1 MTSSRPAQNSG
12 GSRASIPGLAVAAV
26 AKRLGVA
33 PATLRTWDRRYGLGP
48 SGRTAGSHRR
58 YTADDVARL
67 LVMRRLTLEGVA
79 PVDAARAA
87 VEAGDAELEL
97 ATQTAPALPTVQ
109 VEGDDS
115 AEEPEFAERFIGT
128 VEAPAG
134 ADPEGPGLVVADSVD
149 DEDAEGE
156 GSDGEDSDS
165 EDADGAGSSLAAVR
179 PGTSGAASAPA
190 GLGTTTPGPDDAR
203 PPDELRG
210 RARLRALPGG
220 GTGGAS
226 GGEVNPGSGPRSIA
240 KPAPTSGRVSALV
253 DAALA
258 YSTTA
263 CDNLLALGPD
273 GDPATWW
280 TELVEPAWL
289 RLSERTVLAGPGEM
303 PAVVL
308 ATATLRA
315 LRNYIEE
322 FERVLVEA
330 GGPPANHPSRMRK
343 IVLVFAAP
351 DEVVPLS
358 AHALAA
364 ALAAQGSMA
373 RIVTGPASTHRSVE
387 LVTMVRPTAVVLAT
401 TQNKPD
407 LDVVHAVN
415 QAYPELPIFV
425 GLRADAAAT
434 DLPFGP
440 TVQRV
445 RSFTGLLH
453 EVLAVIKAR

>member
-1 MTSSRPAQNSG
+1 
-12 GSRASIPGLAVAAV
+12 
-26 AKRLGVA
+26 
-33 PATLRTWDRRYGLGP
+33 
-48 SGRTAGSHRR
+48 
-58 YTADDVARL
+58 
-67 LVMRRLTLEGVA
+67 MRRLTLEGVA

-87 VEAGDAELEL
+87 VEAGEAELEV
-97 ATQTAPALPTVQ
+97 ATRTAPALPTVQ
-109 VEGDDS
+109 VEGDPDS
-115 AEEPEFAERFIGT
+115 AGAEFAETFLGT
-128 VEAPAG
+128 VEAPTAPGDEQTDTVDEAG
-134 ADPEGPGLVVADSVD
+134 EAVPAGP
-149 DEDAEGE
+149 
-156 GSDGEDSDS
+156 
-165 EDADGAGSSLAAVR
+165 
-179 PGTSGAASAPA
+179 TSGGEQTEEP
-190 GLGTTTPGPDDAR
+190 
-203 PPDELRG
+203 RG

-220 GTGGAS
+220 ATGGDA
-226 GGEVNPGSGPRSIA
+226 PAAAGPRAASA
-240 KPAPTSGRVSALV
+240 PAPTSGRVSALV

-258 YSTTA
+258 YSRTA
-263 CDNLLALGPD
+263 CDNLLVLGPE

-280 TELVEPAWL
+280 TDLVEPAWL

-303 PAVVL
+303 PEVVL
-308 ATATLRA
+308 ATAALRA
-315 LRNYIEE
+315 LRHYTEE
-322 FERVLVEA
+322 FERAMVEA

-401 TQNKPD
+401 TQTKPD

-415 QAYPELPIFV
+415 ESYPELPIFV

>member
-1 MTSSRPAQNSG
+1 
-12 GSRASIPGLAVAAV
+12 
-26 AKRLGVA
+26 
-33 PATLRTWDRRYGLGP
+33 
-48 SGRTAGSHRR
+48 
-58 YTADDVARL
+58 
-67 LVMRRLTLEGVA
+67 MRRLTLEGVA

-87 VEAGDAELEL
+87 VEAGDAELEV
-97 ATQTAPALPTVQ
+97 ATRTAPALPAVQ
-109 VEGDDS
+109 VEGGADGDEQDFS
-115 AEEPEFAERFIGT
+115 EQFVGT
-128 VEAPAG
+128 VEAPA
-134 ADPEGPGLVVADSVD
+134 
-149 DEDAEGE
+149 DAEGE
-156 GSDGEDSDS
+156 ADPA
-165 EDADGAGSSLAAVR
+165 DATPS
-179 PGTSGAASAPA
+179 TSGDEADDPAPPS
-190 GLGTTTPGPDDAR
+190 GRERSEEP
-203 PPDELRG
+203 RG

-220 GTGGAS
+220 ATGGGAPAAA
-226 GGEVNPGSGPRSIA
+226 GGPRSA
-240 KPAPTSGRVSALV
+240 ASPAPTSGRVSALV

-258 YSTTA
+258 YSRTA
-263 CDNLLALGPD
+263 CDNLLVLGPD
-273 GDPATWW
+273 GDPAVWW

-303 PAVVL
+303 PEVVL
-308 ATATLRA
+308 ATAALRA

-322 FERVLVEA
+322 FERVMVEA

-415 QAYPELPIFV
+415 ESYPELPIFV

-434 DLPFGP
+434 ELPFGP

-453 EVLAVIKAR
+453 EVLAVIKSR

>member
-1 MTSSRPAQNSG
+1 MTSSRPAESSG
-12 GSRASIPGLAVAAV
+12 GSRASSPGLAVAAV
-26 AKRLGVA
+26 ARRLGVA

-58 YTADDVARL
+58 YTPDDVARL

-87 VEAGDAELEL
+87 VEAGEAELEV
-97 ATQTAPALPTVQ
+97 ATRSAPALPAVQ
-109 VEGDDS
+109 VEGDLDG
-115 AEEPEFAERFIGT
+115 AESEEFAETFVGT
-128 VEAPAG
+128 LQAPAG
-134 ADPEGPGLVVADSVD
+134 PG
-149 DEDAEGE
+149 AEG
-156 GSDGEDSDS
+156 GEEST
-165 EDADGAGSSLAAVR
+165 
-179 PGTSGAASAPA
+179 PP
-190 GLGTTTPGPDDAR
+190 LG
-203 PPDELRG
+203 DEPKEEPRG

-220 GTGGAS
+220 AS
-226 GGEVNPGSGPRSIA
+226 GGDSPVATGPRSA
-240 KPAPTSGRVSALV
+240 TAAGPTSGRVSALV

-258 YSTTA
+258 YSRTA
-263 CDNLLALGPD
+263 CDSLLALGPE

-280 TELVEPAWL
+280 TDLVEPAWL

-303 PAVVL
+303 PEVVL
-308 ATATLRA
+308 ATAALRA
-315 LRNYIEE
+315 LRHYTEE
-322 FERVLVEA
+322 FERVMVEA

-364 ALAAQGSMA
+364 ALAAQGAMA

-415 QAYPELPIFV
+415 ESHPDLPIFV

>member
-1 MTSSRPAQNSG
+1 MTSSRPAQSSG
-12 GSRASIPGLAVAAV
+12 GSRTASPGLAVAAV
-26 AKRLGVA
+26 ARRLGVA

-58 YTADDVARL
+58 YTPDDVARL

-87 VEAGDAELEL
+87 VEAGEAELEV
-97 ATQTAPALPTVQ
+97 ASRTAPALPAVQ
-109 VEGDDS
+109 VEGDDES
-115 AEEPEFAERFIGT
+115 AEPEFEETFLGT
-128 VEAPAG
+128 VEVPAEAG
-134 ADPEGPGLVVADSVD
+134 G
-149 DEDAEGE
+149 DE
-156 GSDGEDSDS
+156 
-165 EDADGAGSSLAAVR
+165 
-179 PGTSGAASAPA
+179 SGAAGPVGPAPA
-190 GLGTTTPGPDDAR
+190 VQQPEEP
-203 PPDELRG
+203 RG

-220 GTGGAS
+220 ATGNDA
-226 GGEVNPGSGPRSIA
+226 PAPSGPRAASS
-240 KPAPTSGRVSALV
+240 PAPTSGRVSALV

-258 YSTTA
+258 YSRTA
-263 CDNLLALGPD
+263 CDNLLVLGPE

-303 PAVVL
+303 PEVVL
-308 ATATLRA
+308 ATSALRA
-315 LRNYIEE
+315 LRNYTEE
-322 FERVLVEA
+322 FERVMVEA

-415 QAYPELPIFV
+415 ESYPELPIFV

>member
-1 MTSSRPAQNSG
+1 
-12 GSRASIPGLAVAAV
+12 
-26 AKRLGVA
+26 
-33 PATLRTWDRRYGLGP
+33 
-48 SGRTAGSHRR
+48 
-58 YTADDVARL
+58 
-67 LVMRRLTLEGVA
+67 MRRLTLEGVA

-87 VEAGDAELEL
+87 VEAGDAELEV
-97 ATQTAPALPTVQ
+97 AARTAPALPTVQ
-109 VEGDDS
+109 VEGDPES
-115 AEEPEFAERFIGT
+115 AEEFSAEEFEETFLGT
-128 VEAPAG
+128 VEAPSAPGDERADTVDGSGRTVPAG
-134 ADPEGPGLVVADSVD
+134 P
-149 DEDAEGE
+149 
-156 GSDGEDSDS
+156 
-165 EDADGAGSSLAAVR
+165 
-179 PGTSGAASAPA
+179 TSGGAPA
-190 GLGTTTPGPDDAR
+190 EEP
-203 PPDELRG
+203 RG

-220 GTGGAS
+220 ATGGDA
-226 GGEVNPGSGPRSIA
+226 PAAAGPRAASS
-240 KPAPTSGRVSALV
+240 PAPTSGRVSALV

-258 YSTTA
+258 YSRTA
-263 CDNLLALGPD
+263 CDNLLVLGPD

-280 TELVEPAWL
+280 TDLVEPAWL

-303 PAVVL
+303 PEVVL
-308 ATATLRA
+308 ATAALRA
-315 LRNYIEE
+315 LRHYTEE
-322 FERVLVEA
+322 FERVMVEA

-401 TQNKPD
+401 TQTKPD

-415 QAYPELPIFV
+415 ESYPELPIFV

>member
-1 MTSSRPAQNSG
+1 
-12 GSRASIPGLAVAAV
+12 
-26 AKRLGVA
+26 
-33 PATLRTWDRRYGLGP
+33 
-48 SGRTAGSHRR
+48 
-58 YTADDVARL
+58 
-67 LVMRRLTLEGVA
+67 MRRLTLEGVA

-87 VEAGDAELEL
+87 VEAGDAELQV

-109 VEGDDS
+109 VGGDPDTDDVDDVDLDD
-115 AEEPEFAERFIGT
+115 ADFAEKFLGT
-128 VEAPAG
+128 VEAP
-134 ADPEGPGLVVADSVD
+134 DED
-149 DEDAEGE
+149 DEQEPE
-156 GSDGEDSDS
+156 DGPQVEDEID
-165 EDADGAGSSLAAVR
+165 D
-179 PGTSGAASAPA
+179 PAPA
-190 GLGTTTPGPDDAR
+190 PDDER
-203 PPDELRG
+203 TEEPRG
-210 RARLRALPGG
+210 RAHLRALPGG
-220 GTGGAS
+220 ASGSGGPGGAVAPVPA
-226 GGEVNPGSGPRSIA
+226 GGPRSA
-240 KPAPTSGRVSALV
+240 ASPAPTSGRVSALV

-258 YSTTA
+258 YSRTA
-263 CDNLLALGPD
+263 CDNLLVLGPD

-303 PAVVL
+303 PEVVL
-308 ATATLRA
+308 ATAALRA

-322 FERVLVEA
+322 FERVMVEA

-415 QAYPELPIFV
+415 ESYPELPIFV

-434 DLPFGP
+434 ELPFGP

>member
-12 GSRASIPGLAVAAV
+12 GSRTSSPGLAVAAV
-26 AKRLGVA
+26 ARRLGVA

-58 YTADDVARL
+58 YTPDDVARL

-87 VEAGDAELEL
+87 VEAGDAELEV
-97 ATQTAPALPTVQ
+97 ATRTAPALPAVQ
-109 VEGDDS
+109 VEAGEDAD
-115 AEEPEFAERFIGT
+115 EPEFAEKFVGT
-128 VEAPAG
+128 VEAPDE
-134 ADPEGPGLVVADSVD
+134 ADDREVGTGP
-149 DEDAEGE
+149 
-156 GSDGEDSDS
+156 
-165 EDADGAGSSLAAVR
+165 
-179 PGTSGAASAPA
+179 APA
-190 GLGTTTPGPDDAR
+190 GEPAQEPR
-203 PPDELRG
+203 

-220 GTGGAS
+220 ATGESTVRPVGGA
-226 GGEVNPGSGPRSIA
+226 GPRSA
-240 KPAPTSGRVSALV
+240 TAPAPISGRVSALV

-258 YSTTA
+258 YSRTA
-263 CDNLLALGPD
+263 CDNLLVLGPD

-280 TELVEPAWL
+280 TDLVEPAWR

-303 PAVVL
+303 PEVVL
-308 ATATLRA
+308 ATAALRA
-315 LRNYIEE
+315 LRHYTEE
-322 FERVLVEA
+322 FERAMVEA

-415 QAYPELPIFV
+415 ESHPDLPIFV
-425 GLRADAAAT
+425 SLRADAAAT

>member
-1 MTSSRPAQNSG
+1 
-12 GSRASIPGLAVAAV
+12 
-26 AKRLGVA
+26 
-33 PATLRTWDRRYGLGP
+33 
-48 SGRTAGSHRR
+48 
-58 YTADDVARL
+58 
-67 LVMRRLTLEGVA
+67 MRRLTLEGVA

-87 VEAGDAELEL
+87 VEAGDAELE
-97 ATQTAPALPTVQ
+97 AAARTAPALPAVQ
-109 VEGDDS
+109 LEDESDETE
-115 AEEPEFAERFIGT
+115 APEEPEFAEKFLGT
-128 VEAPAG
+128 VEAP
-134 ADPEGPGLVVADSVD
+134 
-149 DEDAEGE
+149 DAVEGE
-156 GSDGEDSDS
+156 VRAAGPASDGDQPE
-165 EDADGAGSSLAAVR
+165 E
-179 PGTSGAASAPA
+179 P
-190 GLGTTTPGPDDAR
+190 
-203 PPDELRG
+203 RG

-220 GTGGAS
+220 ATGGDAPT
-226 GGEVNPGSGPRSIA
+226 GPGPRTAVPGS
-240 KPAPTSGRVSALV
+240 APTSGRVSALV

-258 YSTTA
+258 YSRTA
-263 CDNLLALGPD
+263 CDNLLVLGPE

-280 TELVEPAWL
+280 TDLVEPAWL

-303 PAVVL
+303 PEVVL
-308 ATATLRA
+308 ATSALRA
-315 LRNYIEE
+315 LRNYTEE
-322 FERVLVEA
+322 FERVMVEA

-415 QAYPELPIFV
+415 ESYPELPIFV

>member
-1 MTSSRPAQNSG
+1 
-12 GSRASIPGLAVAAV
+12 
-26 AKRLGVA
+26 
-33 PATLRTWDRRYGLGP
+33 
-48 SGRTAGSHRR
+48 
-58 YTADDVARL
+58 
-67 LVMRRLTLEGVA
+67 MRRLTLEGVA

-87 VEAGDAELEL
+87 VEAGDAELED
-97 ATQTAPALPTVQ
+97 ATRTAPALPAVQ
-109 VEGDDS
+109 VEDD
-115 AEEPEFAERFIGT
+115 ADDVDDVEEAGEPEFAEKFLGT
-128 VEAPAG
+128 VEAPEGAENEA
-134 ADPEGPGLVVADSVD
+134 ADPVP
-149 DEDAEGE
+149 
-156 GSDGEDSDS
+156 
-165 EDADGAGSSLAAVR
+165 
-179 PGTSGAASAPA
+179 PA
-190 GLGTTTPGPDDAR
+190 GDD
-203 PPDELRG
+203 PPEEPRG

-220 GTGGAS
+220 AS
-226 GGEVNPGSGPRSIA
+226 GGDAPAASGPRTATSA
-240 KPAPTSGRVSALV
+240 PAPTSGRVSALV

-258 YSTTA
+258 YSRTA
-263 CDNLLALGPD
+263 CDNLLVLGPE
-273 GDPATWW
+273 GDPAAWW
-280 TELVEPAWL
+280 TDLVEPAWL

-303 PAVVL
+303 PEVVL
-308 ATATLRA
+308 ATAALRA
-315 LRNYIEE
+315 LRHYTEE
-322 FERVLVEA
+322 FERVMVEA

-415 QAYPELPIFV
+415 ESYPELPIFV

>member
-1 MTSSRPAQNSG
+1 
-12 GSRASIPGLAVAAV
+12 
-26 AKRLGVA
+26 
-33 PATLRTWDRRYGLGP
+33 
-48 SGRTAGSHRR
+48 
-58 YTADDVARL
+58 
-67 LVMRRLTLEGVA
+67 MRRLTLEGVA

-87 VEAGDAELEL
+87 VEAGEAELEV
-97 ATQTAPALPTVQ
+97 ATKTAPALPTVQ
-109 VEGDDS
+109 VEGDPES
-115 AEEPEFAERFIGT
+115 AEPEFAETFLGT
-128 VEAPAG
+128 VEAQTAPGDETADTDAGAGETGPTGPAG
-134 ADPEGPGLVVADSVD
+134 PASG
-149 DEDAEGE
+149 DEQAEE
-156 GSDGEDSDS
+156 
-165 EDADGAGSSLAAVR
+165 
-179 PGTSGAASAPA
+179 P
-190 GLGTTTPGPDDAR
+190 
-203 PPDELRG
+203 RG

-220 GTGGAS
+220 ATGGDAPVA
-226 GGEVNPGSGPRSIA
+226 GGPRAASA
-240 KPAPTSGRVSALV
+240 AAPTSGRVSALV

-258 YSTTA
+258 YSRTA
-263 CDNLLALGPD
+263 CDNLLVLGPE

-280 TELVEPAWL
+280 TDLVEPAWL

-303 PAVVL
+303 PEVVL
-308 ATATLRA
+308 ATAALRA
-315 LRNYIEE
+315 LRHYTEE
-322 FERVLVEA
+322 FERAMVEA

-401 TQNKPD
+401 TQTKPD

-415 QAYPELPIFV
+415 ESYPELPIFV

>member
-1 MTSSRPAQNSG
+1 
-12 GSRASIPGLAVAAV
+12 
-26 AKRLGVA
+26 
-33 PATLRTWDRRYGLGP
+33 
-48 SGRTAGSHRR
+48 
-58 YTADDVARL
+58 
-67 LVMRRLTLEGVA
+67 MRRLTLEGVA

-87 VEAGDAELEL
+87 VDAGEAELEV
-97 ATQTAPALPTVQ
+97 AARTAPALPETQ
-109 VEGDDS
+109 VEDEAEDP
-115 AEEPEFAERFIGT
+115 EEPDFAEKFLGT
-128 VEAPAG
+128 VEAP
-134 ADPEGPGLVVADSVD
+134 DD
-149 DEDAEGE
+149 DETEDGVPDAPQAEE
-156 GSDGEDSDS
+156 
-165 EDADGAGSSLAAVR
+165 
-179 PGTSGAASAPA
+179 P
-190 GLGTTTPGPDDAR
+190 
-203 PPDELRG
+203 RG

-220 GTGGAS
+220 ATGGDAPVGLRAAS
-226 GGEVNPGSGPRSIA
+226 A
-240 KPAPTSGRVSALV
+240 PAPTSGRVSALV

-258 YSTTA
+258 YSRTA
-263 CDNLLALGPD
+263 CDNLLALGPE
-273 GDPATWW
+273 GDPASWW
-280 TELVEPAWL
+280 TDLVEPAWL

-303 PAVVL
+303 PEVVL
-308 ATATLRA
+308 ATAALRA
-315 LRNYIEE
+315 LRHYTEE
-322 FERVLVEA
+322 FERAMVEA

-415 QAYPELPIFV
+415 QSNPELPIFV

>member
-1 MTSSRPAQNSG
+1 
-12 GSRASIPGLAVAAV
+12 
-26 AKRLGVA
+26 
-33 PATLRTWDRRYGLGP
+33 
-48 SGRTAGSHRR
+48 
-58 YTADDVARL
+58 
-67 LVMRRLTLEGVA
+67 MRRLTLEGVA

-87 VEAGDAELEL
+87 VEAGEAELEV
-97 ATQTAPALPTVQ
+97 ATRTAAALPAVP
-109 VEGDDS
+109 VEGESEDG
-115 AEEPEFAERFIGT
+115 AEPEFAETFLGT
-128 VEAPAG
+128 VEAPTEAG
-134 ADPEGPGLVVADSVD
+134 AEGTP
-149 DEDAEGE
+149 
-156 GSDGEDSDS
+156 DGK
-165 EDADGAGSSLAAVR
+165 DGQ
-179 PGTSGAASAPA
+179 APKEE
-190 GLGTTTPGPDDAR
+190 P
-203 PPDELRG
+203 RG

-220 GTGGAS
+220 ATGGEGPAAAGPRPTS
-226 GGEVNPGSGPRSIA
+226 GGA
-240 KPAPTSGRVSALV
+240 PAPTSGRVSALV

-258 YSTTA
+258 YSRTA
-263 CDNLLALGPD
+263 CDNLLALGPE

-280 TELVEPAWL
+280 TDLVEPAWL

-303 PAVVL
+303 PEVVL
-308 ATATLRA
+308 ATAALRA
-315 LRNYIEE
+315 LRHYTEE
-322 FERVLVEA
+322 FERVMVEA

-415 QAYPELPIFV
+415 ESYPELPIFV

>member
-1 MTSSRPAQNSG
+1 
-12 GSRASIPGLAVAAV
+12 
-26 AKRLGVA
+26 
-33 PATLRTWDRRYGLGP
+33 
-48 SGRTAGSHRR
+48 
-58 YTADDVARL
+58 
-67 LVMRRLTLEGVA
+67 MRRLTLEGVA

-87 VEAGDAELEL
+87 VEAGDAELEV
-97 ATQTAPALPTVQ
+97 ATRAAPALPAVQ
-109 VEGDDS
+109 VEDDPD
-115 AEEPEFAERFIGT
+115 AAEPEFAETFVGT
-128 VEAPAG
+128 VE
-134 ADPEGPGLVVADSVD
+134 V
-149 DEDAEGE
+149 
-156 GSDGEDSDS
+156 
-165 EDADGAGSSLAAVR
+165 
-179 PGTSGAASAPA
+179 
-190 GLGTTTPGPDDAR
+190 PDDAENADKTG
-203 PPDELRG
+203 PASDGQQPEEPRG

-220 GTGGAS
+220 ATGGDA
-226 GGEVNPGSGPRSIA
+226 PAATGPRSA
-240 KPAPTSGRVSALV
+240 SAPAPTSGRVSALV

-258 YSTTA
+258 YSRTA
-263 CDNLLALGPD
+263 CDNLLVLGPE

-303 PAVVL
+303 PEVVL
-308 ATATLRA
+308 ATSALRA

-322 FERVLVEA
+322 FERVMVEA

-415 QAYPELPIFV
+415 ESYPDLPIFV

>member
-1 MTSSRPAQNSG
+1 
-12 GSRASIPGLAVAAV
+12 
-26 AKRLGVA
+26 
-33 PATLRTWDRRYGLGP
+33 
-48 SGRTAGSHRR
+48 
-58 YTADDVARL
+58 
-67 LVMRRLTLEGVA
+67 MRRLTLEGVA

-87 VEAGDAELEL
+87 VEAGDAELEV
-97 ATQTAPALPTVQ
+97 ATRSAPALPTVR
-109 VEGDDS
+109 VEGEPDS
-115 AEEPEFAERFIGT
+115 EPDSETEPDFAEKFLGT
-128 VEAPAG
+128 VEAPTEARK
-134 ADPEGPGLVVADSVD
+134 
-149 DEDAEGE
+149 
-156 GSDGEDSDS
+156 
-165 EDADGAGSSLAAVR
+165 GAG
-179 PGTSGAASAPA
+179 GAAPA
-190 GLGTTTPGPDDAR
+190 SGGEQA
-203 PPDELRG
+203 DEPRG

-220 GTGGAS
+220 ATGGGAS
-226 GGEVNPGSGPRSIA
+226 APAGGGPRSA
-240 KPAPTSGRVSALV
+240 ASPAPTSGRVSALV

-258 YSTTA
+258 YSRTA
-263 CDNLLALGPD
+263 CDNLLLLGPD

-303 PAVVL
+303 PEVVL
-308 ATATLRA
+308 ATSALRA
-315 LRNYIEE
+315 LRNYTEE
-322 FERVLVEA
+322 FERVMVEA

-415 QAYPELPIFV
+415 ESYPELPIFV

>member
-1 MTSSRPAQNSG
+1 
-12 GSRASIPGLAVAAV
+12 
-26 AKRLGVA
+26 
-33 PATLRTWDRRYGLGP
+33 
-48 SGRTAGSHRR
+48 
-58 YTADDVARL
+58 
-67 LVMRRLTLEGVA
+67 MRRLTLEGVA

-87 VEAGDAELEL
+87 VEAAEAELEV
-97 ATQTAPALPTVQ
+97 ATRSAPALPAVQ
-109 VEGDDS
+109 VGTEGGPEADELE
-115 AEEPEFAERFIGT
+115 AEPEFAERFLGT
-128 VEAPAG
+128 VEAP
-134 ADPEGPGLVVADSVD
+134 DRN
-149 DEDAEGE
+149 GE
-156 GSDGEDSDS
+156 PAPKPDGE
-165 EDADGAGSSLAAVR
+165 
-179 PGTSGAASAPA
+179 P
-190 GLGTTTPGPDDAR
+190 
-203 PPDELRG
+203 RG
-210 RARLRALPGG
+210 RAHLRALPGG
-220 GTGGAS
+220 ATGRQAPEPVGA
-226 GGEVNPGSGPRSIA
+226 RSSLS
-240 KPAPTSGRVSALV
+240 APTSGRVSALV

-258 YSTTA
+258 YSRTA
-263 CDNLLALGPD
+263 CDNLLVLGPD
-273 GDPATWW
+273 GDPAVWW
-280 TELVEPAWL
+280 TDLVEPAWL

-303 PAVVL
+303 PEVVL
-308 ATATLRA
+308 ATSALRA
-315 LRNYIEE
+315 LRNYTEE
-322 FERVLVEA
+322 FERAMVEA

-415 QAYPELPIFV
+415 ESYPDLPIFV

>member
-1 MTSSRPAQNSG
+1 
-12 GSRASIPGLAVAAV
+12 
-26 AKRLGVA
+26 
-33 PATLRTWDRRYGLGP
+33 
-48 SGRTAGSHRR
+48 
-58 YTADDVARL
+58 
-67 LVMRRLTLEGVA
+67 
-79 PVDAARAA
+79 
-87 VEAGDAELEL
+87 
-97 ATQTAPALPTVQ
+97 
-109 VEGDDS
+109 
-115 AEEPEFAERFIGT
+115 
-128 VEAPAG
+128 
-134 ADPEGPGLVVADSVD
+134 
-149 DEDAEGE
+149 
-156 GSDGEDSDS
+156 
-165 EDADGAGSSLAAVR
+165 
-179 PGTSGAASAPA
+179 
-190 GLGTTTPGPDDAR
+190 
-203 PPDELRG
+203 
-210 RARLRALPGG
+210 
-220 GTGGAS
+220 
-226 GGEVNPGSGPRSIA
+226 
-240 KPAPTSGRVSALV
+240 VSALV

-258 YSTTA
+258 YSRTA
-263 CDNLLALGPD
+263 CDNLLALGPE

-280 TELVEPAWL
+280 TDLVEPAWL

-303 PAVVL
+303 PEVVL
-308 ATATLRA
+308 ATAALRA
-315 LRNYIEE
+315 LRHYTEE
-322 FERVLVEA
+322 FERAMVEA

-415 QAYPELPIFV
+415 ESNPDLPIFV
-425 GLRADAAAT
+425 GLRADAAAS

>member
-1 MTSSRPAQNSG
+1 
-12 GSRASIPGLAVAAV
+12 
-26 AKRLGVA
+26 
-33 PATLRTWDRRYGLGP
+33 
-48 SGRTAGSHRR
+48 
-58 YTADDVARL
+58 
-67 LVMRRLTLEGVA
+67 MRRLTLEGVA

-87 VEAGDAELEL
+87 VEAGDAELEV
-97 ATQTAPALPTVQ
+97 ATRTAPALPAVQ
-109 VEGDDS
+109 VEDGSDETDE
-115 AEEPEFAERFIGT
+115 AGEAGEAEFAEQFLGT
-128 VEAPAG
+128 VEAPEG
-134 ADPEGPGLVVADSVD
+134 AERQDVERDPASD
-149 DEDAEGE
+149 DD
-156 GSDGEDSDS
+156 
-165 EDADGAGSSLAAVR
+165 
-179 PGTSGAASAPA
+179 
-190 GLGTTTPGPDDAR
+190 
-203 PPDELRG
+203 PPEEPRG

-220 GTGGAS
+220 AS
-226 GGEVNPGSGPRSIA
+226 GGDAPAAGSGPRTATSA
-240 KPAPTSGRVSALV
+240 PAPTSGRVSALV

-258 YSTTA
+258 YSRTA
-263 CDNLLALGPD
+263 CDNLLVLGPE

-280 TELVEPAWL
+280 TDLVEPAWL

-303 PAVVL
+303 PEVVL
-308 ATATLRA
+308 ATAALRA
-315 LRNYIEE
+315 LRHYTEE
-322 FERVLVEA
+322 FERVMVEA

-415 QAYPELPIFV
+415 ESYPELPIFV